1 MPRKLKFDIRLW
13 VLITLILLVTSSI
26 ILHYFYHQNN
36 LAQIK
41 KNYIYELNNE
51 YLITTS
57 VYSDMA
63 DLVYNLIINTPEVL
77 TIFSRGI
84 NSDSTAEK
92 NMYRKLLLQELSGL
106 YSKLIQYNFRQLQFI
121 ETNNKSFLRYH
132 RPEKYGDDL
141 TGIRYSV
148 EYANRTKQKI
158 SGFEEGRIF
167 NGYRFV
173 YPLFFK
179 NNHIGAIEI
188 SVSLKAVIKQISQ
201 KFDKNAQFI
210 ILKQHVNKKVFE
222 SEQINYIP
230 WFVDDSYVLDKEI
243 SQNCIL
249 KSKINPDA
257 IYKIQ
262 KALTE
267 NLEKATPFCIEVDI
281 DENPEV
287 LTFIP
292 IDNFQEENIAYIFG
306 RSDAGKLHEQSKN
319 FYIVFI
325 TLILLLIM
333 LIVFTIYY
341 KISQKK
347 IEIMATHDSLTKVCT
362 RGFFLNNLKLEFI
375 RYNRYKKPFCL
386 LMIDVDHFKS
396 INDKHGHA
404 AGDIVLSGIAEIIKN
419 NIRKSDFIGRYG
431 GEEFIVLLPE
441 TTYKEAIIVAESLRK
456 AISNHQFHIL
466 GTVTISCGISQIHDG
481 TISIEEFINDAD
493 KKMYK
498 AKESGRNRVVYD

>member
-36 LAQIK
+36 LVQIK

-57 VYSDMA
+57 VYSDMS
-63 DLVYNLIINTPEVL
+63 DLIYNLIINTPEVL
-77 TIFSRGI
+77 TLFSKGI
-84 NSDSTAEK
+84 NSDNTPQK
-92 NMYRKLLLQELSGL
+92 NMYRKLLFKELSEL
-106 YSKLIQYNFRQLQFI
+106 YSKLVQYDFRQLQFV
-121 ETNNKSFLRYH
+121 ETNNKSFLRFH
-132 RPEKYGDDL
+132 RPETYGDDL

-148 EYANRTKQKI
+148 EYANRTRQKI
-158 SGFEEGRIF
+158 SGFEEGRVF

-173 YPLFFK
+173 YPLFYK
-179 NNHIGAIEI
+179 NNHIGAVEI
-188 SVSLKAVIKQISQ
+188 SISLKAVIRHISQ
-201 KFDKNAQFI
+201 KFDKKAQFI

-222 SEQINYIP
+222 NEQINYFP
-230 WFVDDSYVLDKEI
+230 WFIDDSYVLDKEI

-249 KSKINPDA
+249 KDKIKPDD
-257 IYKIQ
+257 IYKIK
-262 KALTE
+262 KALTK
-267 NLEKATPFCIEVDI
+267 NLKKTIPFCIEITI

-292 IDNFQEENIAYIFG
+292 INNFQEESIAYIFG
-306 RSDAGKLHEQSKN
+306 RSDAGKLYEQSRN
-319 FYIVFI
+319 FYIVF
-325 TLILLLIM
+325 TALILLLLM
-333 LIVFTIYY
+333 LFIFTIYY

-362 RGFFLNNLKLEFI
+362 RGFFLSNLKLEFV
-375 RYNRYKKPFCL
+375 RYSRYKKPFCL

-396 INDKHGHA
+396 INDKYGHT
-404 AGDIVLSGIAEIIKN
+404 AGDIVLSSIAELIKN

-431 GEEFIVLLPE
+431 GEEFIVFLPE
-441 TTYKEAIIVAESLRK
+441 TKYKKAIIVAENLRK
-456 AISNHQFHIL
+456 AVSNHKFHIL

-481 TISIEEFINDAD
+481 MLSIEELINDAD

-498 AKESGRNRVVYD
+498 AKKSGRNKVVYE